1 MKKKKKIKLK
11 KGRILIF
18 LFCAFLFVL
27 ILVILFNIKIKNI
40 IISGNNYL
48 KDQDIIDSTSIKT
61 YPKSLINTS
70 SKIKKEL
77 ENNNLILK
85 ADVKKIGLSKVYIEI
100 IENRPLFYYLESGKT
115 VYENGYLS
123 DIKYPIPTL
132 LNHITDSYYNDFI
145 KEMSKL
151 DESVINRISEIK
163 FSPNEVDDNRFLLLM
178 KDGNYVYINISTF
191 YKLNKYLTIIESLPN
206 EKGILYLDYG
216 NNFEI
221 ISQ

>member
-100 IENRPLFYYLESGKT
+100 IENRSLFYYLESGKT

-132 LNHITDSYYNDFI
+132 LNHITDSYYSDFI

-191 YKLNKYLTIIESLPN
+191 YKLNKYLTIIENLPN